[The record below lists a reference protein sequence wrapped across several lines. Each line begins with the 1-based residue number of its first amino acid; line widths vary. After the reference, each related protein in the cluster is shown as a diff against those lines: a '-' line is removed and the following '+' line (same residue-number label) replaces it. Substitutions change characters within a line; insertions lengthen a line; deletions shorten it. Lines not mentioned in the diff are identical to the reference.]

1 MSRILSFVHVNEGEA
16 DLFMPTDLTAQ
27 SQNGLQ
33 PTPESSTPA
42 QLHASI
48 QATQNVAGADA
59 TPLQKDDWI
68 YRIVVVTLGATV
80 LLVVVGTF
88 VLAAVANLVHAATLD
103 TPPALIALGS
113 AAVGA
118 LGGLL
123 APSPR
128 Q

>member
-1 MSRILSFVHVNEGEA
+1 MAVSSPQSPNGSSAPPVIGIGEPQQAALAGNE
-16 DLFMPTDLTAQ
+16 Q
-27 SQNGLQ
+27 S
-33 PTPESSTPA
+33 S
-42 QLHASI
+42 
-48 QATQNVAGADA
+48 A
-59 TPLQKDDWI
+59 TPLQRDDWI
-68 YRIVVVTLGATV
+68 YRAVVVTLGATV
-80 LLVVVGTF
+80 LLVVIGTF
-88 VLAAVANLVHAATLD
+88 LLAALPSLLRLGSLE

>member
-1 MSRILSFVHVNEGEA
+1 MHA
-16 DLFMPTDLTAQ
+16 DLTEQ
-27 SQNGLQ
+27 SQNGLE
-33 PTPESSTPA
+33 PKLEASPPA
-42 QLHASI
+42 QPQPAI
-48 QATQNVAGADA
+48 QASQKLEGAGA

-88 VLAAVANLVHAATLD
+88 VLAAVASLLHAATLD